1 VWISRKSRAAETAR
15 LDRSLSSVR
24 SRFIFQS
31 KRFFQKT
38 LAQTLA
44 AISRLHREAREIE
57 RSLHQHAAAERDPA
71 MHGKLHRLHATVR
84 DFCLAMPAG
93 AP

>member
-1 VWISRKSRAAETAR
+1 M
-15 LDRSLSSVR
+15 
-24 SRFIFQS
+24 
-31 KRFFQKT
+31 T

-44 AISRLHREAREIE
+44 SISKLGRDAREIE
-57 RSLHQHAAAERDPA
+57 RALHQHVTAERDPA